1 MTSIVPTIGIDVSKD
16 RLDAVVEPG
25 GECLG
30 VANDPAGW
38 KRLLRWIEP
47 LGARAIGLEPSGGYE
62 RGVADVLV
70 RAGQSVRL
78 VNSWKLR
85 KFAQAYGVL
94 AKNDRLDARCI
105 ARFVS
110 QVPTRERRDD
120 PVRAQLAELVTAR
133 RQFVDDI
140 QHCTNRLE
148 HVRDGE
154 LLRQQRRHV
163 DMLRRTIER
172 LDLRIASLI
181 AGNPEMAARDKLLR
195 SMPGIGPVTASTLI
209 ALLEELGSASNRAMA
224 ALVGVVPYD
233 ADSGK
238 MRGLRCIFG
247 GRAAVR
253 RVLYMAA
260 QAAARSNPVLKAF
273 KQKLVNAG
281 KKPKVAIVAV
291 MRKMIVIL
299 NAMVR
304 DNATWQI
311 KTA

>member
-105 ARFVS
+105 
-110 QVPTRERRDD
+110 E
-120 PVRAQLAELVTAR
+120 
-133 RQFVDDI
+133 I
-140 QHCTNRLE
+140 
-148 HVRDGE
+148 
-154 LLRQQRRHV
+154 
-163 DMLRRTIER
+163 
-172 LDLRIASLI
+172 
-181 AGNPEMAARDKLLR
+181 
-195 SMPGIGPVTASTLI
+195 
-209 ALLEELGSASNRAMA
+209 
-224 ALVGVVPYD
+224 
-233 ADSGK
+233 
-238 MRGLRCIFG
+238 
-247 GRAAVR
+247 GRAHV
-253 RVLYMAA
+253 
-260 QAAARSNPVLKAF
+260 
-273 KQKLVNAG
+273 
-281 KKPKVAIVAV
+281 
-291 MRKMIVIL
+291 
-299 NAMVR
+299 
-304 DNATWQI
+304 
-311 KTA
+311 

>member
-1 MTSIVPTIGIDVSKD
+1 MCSSD
-16 RLDAVVEPG
+16 L
-25 GECLG
+25 
-30 VANDPAGW
+30 
-38 KRLLRWIEP
+38 
-47 LGARAIGLEPSGGYE
+47 
-62 RGVADVLV
+62 
-70 RAGQSVRL
+70 
-78 VNSWKLR
+78 
-85 KFAQAYGVL
+85 
-94 AKNDRLDARCI
+94 
-105 ARFVS
+105 
-110 QVPTRERRDD
+110 
-120 PVRAQLAELVTAR
+120 
-133 RQFVDDI
+133 
-140 QHCTNRLE
+140 
-148 HVRDGE
+148 RDGE

-311 KTA
+311 KTEIGRAHV